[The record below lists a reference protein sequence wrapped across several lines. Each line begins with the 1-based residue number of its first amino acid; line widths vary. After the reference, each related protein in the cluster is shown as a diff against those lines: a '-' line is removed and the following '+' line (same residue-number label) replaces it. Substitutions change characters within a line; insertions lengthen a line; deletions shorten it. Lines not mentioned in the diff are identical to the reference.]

1 MAAEWYYKV
10 MGEPIGP
17 LTSAELHR
25 HAQEGSV
32 LPDTFVR
39 RGAEGWWIAADKVK
53 GLFDSPHPV
62 SEVVSGPGHQAPP
75 KQESADWQTAPESAA
90 KPPHHS
96 SNTPPGP
103 SVPLNWAV
111 GGGVALVLLF
121 VVVLVVMQG
130 SGSNG
135 SNRSNSSPSYAPT
148 PIGGYVAPIGSR
160 GASPTADDT
169 KSQREKA
176 VRAEI
181 ESLRFEITQMK
192 DKERDLQRQIDEI
205 EGDKRRADVD
215 LQRVRDPISNQ
226 GTYFAIMQRSQDLSI
241 ASIKKAR
248 EKYLL
253 QEDILR
259 KNSKLSEAE
268 STLRR
273 ILNP

>member
-1 MAAEWYYKV
+1 M
-10 MGEPIGP
+10 
-17 LTSAELHR
+17 
-25 HAQEGSV
+25 
-32 LPDTFVR
+32 
-39 RGAEGWWIAADKVK
+39 
-53 GLFDSPHPV
+53 
-62 SEVVSGPGHQAPP
+62 
-75 KQESADWQTAPESAA
+75 
-90 KPPHHS
+90 
-96 SNTPPGP
+96 
-103 SVPLNWAV
+103 
-111 GGGVALVLLF
+111 
-121 VVVLVVMQG
+121 
-130 SGSNG
+130 
-135 SNRSNSSPSYAPT
+135 
-148 PIGGYVAPIGSR
+148 
-160 GASPTADDT
+160 
-169 KSQREKA
+169 
-176 VRAEI
+176 RAEI